1 MLEGNGVQ
9 MEEFLEGKGYKCWKK
24 DFDECS
30 KTEHYQRRV
39 DNLPGYRDNY
49 PLCRCNNKLFIDI
62 IHYRYTIHGTPH
74 NSLTAGICHE
84 NAAGE
89 WCDLKIYSLSGAK
102 VKESL
107 DSIEQKLLNMW
118 KAFNG

>member
-1 MLEGNGVQ
+1 MK
-9 MEEFLEGKGYKCWKK
+9 EFLESNGYKCWKN
-24 DFDECS
+24 DVDECS

-39 DNLPGYRDNY
+39 DNLPQYESY
-49 PLCRCNNKLFIDI
+49 PLCQCNDKVYINIV
-62 IHYRYTIHGTPH
+62 HYRFTIHDLDH
-74 NSLTAGICHE
+74 NSLTANLCHG

-89 WCDLKIYSLSGAK
+89 WCDLKIYSLSEEK

-118 KAFNG
+118 KAFND